1 MAGLVSPLFLIEF
14 PEKVSCCCSSDAQ
27 SRRPVPQYD
36 CRWQDD
42 RPNSGNSLIISHQV
56 RFLNERQKY
65 IALKRVKSET
75 SSVEIVH
82 PTAKQTLGMLLDWK
96 LLTYGFMYFIQASS
110 VYSLAFFAPIILR
123 QGLGFT
129 YAKAQLLSSPPYVF
143 TIFASIAG
151 AWVSDKIKMR
161 WPVMI
166 TQSAIGIIGLLV
178 VLYAKPPGVRYFGL
192 FLATY
197 GTQGLYTEVLVL
209 LSKTDS
215 R

>member
-1 MAGLVSPLFLIEF
+1 M
-14 PEKVSCCCSSDAQ
+14 
-27 SRRPVPQYD
+27 PQYD